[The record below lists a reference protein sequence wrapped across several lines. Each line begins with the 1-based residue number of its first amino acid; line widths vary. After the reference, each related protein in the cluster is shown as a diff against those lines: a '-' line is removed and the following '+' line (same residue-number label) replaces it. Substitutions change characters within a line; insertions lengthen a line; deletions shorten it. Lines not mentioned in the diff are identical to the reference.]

1 MPMLTGQRNH
11 LTWRLAFWLLT
22 AWLAMRTG
30 GVLRAELPPIET
42 VTVGPGRAL
51 YVNGKPFLP
60 IMAWL
65 QNPSNFPLVKKCGM
79 NTVAG
84 YWPRSGGTQNVAE
97 YLELVKQAGLYGVMP
112 FDPALRGHPALLA
125 YIHDDEPDLPH
136 QESTAEIQPSPGLRL
151 NPKTPL
157 WRMVDGDE
165 SSWSVLDP
173 LENAEW
179 SIRLREPA
187 AISQIAFWITVS
199 PGLSLPGEIAL
210 IEGSTE
216 IVKFPLAPKRGKQV
230 FVLPHPITAQE
241 FRFRVT
247 KVLPG
252 EQNWGSISEIAG
264 YDRNGKNL
272 FLSPPKMVPR
282 QMPDRTRAV
291 YEKIKAA
298 DPSRPVFM
306 TFTGYFHPHFS
317 KWTEAERKAFYP
329 AYIEATDVVGFD
341 IYPIYGWNKPEW
353 IHLVYEATELL
364 TGMAGAR
371 PVYAWI
377 ETSKGGQYTGPLEQ
391 QKEVTPR
398 HIRAEV
404 WMALC
409 GGATAIGYFTH
420 IWKPSYNQFGVPE
433 ENQAALRQINE
444 QLTRLTPAILSVR
457 ENERLEVVAPPGSRI
472 AAFLTRHG
480 GSVYVF
486 AVNYDPQ
493 LRAVPVKFNLKS
505 LSPASDDTLEV
516 VDENRTIRLQG
527 AVFEDQF
534 APLDVH
540 IYRLPLKE

>member
-1 MPMLTGQRNH
+1 MS
-11 LTWRLAFWLLT
+11 WRSLLWPLVVCLVVSVGET
-22 AWLAMRTG
+22 LG
-30 GVLRAELPPIET
+30 AELPPIES

-51 YVNGKPFLP
+51 HVNGKPFLP

-79 NTVAG
+79 NTVVG

-112 FDPALRGHPALLA
+112 FDPAIKGHPALLA

-136 QESTAEIQPSPGLRL
+136 QEGTAQIEPGPGLHL

-157 WRMVDGDE
+157 WRLVDGDE

-179 SIRLREPA
+179 SIQLRQPA
-187 AISQIAFWITVS
+187 TVSQMAFWITVS
-199 PGLSLPGEIAL
+199 PGLSLPVEIAIL
-210 IEGSTE
+210 EGDRE
-216 IVKFPLAPKRGKQV
+216 LVRCALAPKRGKQV
-230 FVLPHPITAQE
+230 FDLPQPVTAQE

-247 KVLPG
+247 KVRPG
-252 EQNWGSISEIAG
+252 EQNWGSLGEIAG
-264 YDRNGKNL
+264 YDRDGKNV
-272 FLSPPKMVPR
+272 FLSPPKTVPR
-282 QMPDRTRAV
+282 QMPERTRAM
-291 YEKIKAA
+291 YETIKAA

-317 KWTEAERKAFYP
+317 KWSEAERKALYP

-353 IHLVYEATELL
+353 IHLVCEATEQL
-364 TGMAGAR
+364 TAMAGPR

-377 ETSKGGQYTGPLEQ
+377 ETSKGGQYTGPLEN
-391 QKEVTPR
+391 QKEVTGQ

-420 IWKPSYNQFGVPE
+420 VWKPSYSQFGVPE
-433 ENQAALRQINE
+433 ENQVALQQINE
-444 QLTRLTPAILSVR
+444 QLTRLAPAILSVR
-457 ENERLEVVAPPGSRI
+457 ENEHLDVTAPPGSRV
-472 AAFLTRHG
+472 AAFLTRHA
-480 GSVYVF
+480 GSAYVF

-493 LRAVPVKFNLKS
+493 LRTVSVRFALKG
-505 LSPASDDTLEV
+505 LPPTPDAMVEV
-516 VDENRTIRLQG
+516 VDENRTLRLRDR
-527 AVFEDQF
+527 AFEDEF
-534 APLDVH
+534 APLAVH
-540 IYRLPLKE
+540 IYRIPLKS